1 MSTKNNKN
9 VGRNLPHIFYFFL
22 TMFFLTFKLE
32 NLENT
37 NMRVVLFDFFCAG
50 IVLVLSGKPKHVN
63 PYCNEIDQITNGH
76 DVKNPETPTWTMV

>member
-1 MSTKNNKN
+1 
-9 VGRNLPHIFYFFL
+9 
-22 TMFFLTFKLE
+22 
-32 NLENT
+32 
-37 NMRVVLFDFFCAG
+37 MRVVLFDFFCAG